1 MEHLAK
7 IGYDKVHTTNN
18 VHIFVALIALWTRSK
33 ILQIFF
39 LRIKFTKAAK
49 MAIEYQGIW
58 SCWGAMSFYISSMSD
73 CFLRILNRH

>member
-39 LRIKFTKAAK
+39 FKNQIHQGGKV
-49 MAIEYQGIW
+49 AIEHQGIW
-58 SCWGAMSFYISSMSD
+58 SCWGAMSFYISSMFD